1 MYVSKKILV
10 MRQLWE
16 LLLGIYLLYASLLI
30 PVASRNLLLYQSLPN
45 IILYRQADVRRR
57 KDDTGMG
64 TAPRGIVERL
74 YGVPRRVPADGG
86 PSGRVRRALSTR
98 SGDGGRPTQ
107 RASLPPG
114 AAVPPAR
121 QAC

>member
-1 MYVSKKILV
+1 MPICESKLPHLSPPPTWSTPLEIIGL
-10 MRQLWE
+10 
-16 LLLGIYLLYASLLI
+16 IDLLYASLLI

-64 TAPRGIVERL
+64 TAARGIVERL

-86 PSGRVRRALSTR
+86 PAGRVRSALST
-98 SGDGGRPTQ
+98 
-107 RASLPPG
+107 G
-114 AAVPPAR
+114 A
-121 QAC
+121 